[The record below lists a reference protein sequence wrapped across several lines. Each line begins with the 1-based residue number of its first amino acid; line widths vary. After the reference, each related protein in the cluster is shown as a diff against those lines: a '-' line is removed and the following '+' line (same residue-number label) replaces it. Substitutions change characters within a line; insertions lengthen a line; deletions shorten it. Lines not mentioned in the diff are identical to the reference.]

1 MQVGVFPRDVAYIRN
16 LKASCRYFRLQLGE
30 AYVIADC
37 AATGE
42 LVRNYCL
49 MQPLTFHNL
58 SCPSNQVTL
67 LTCSCSDAAEHSQR
81 LSSTKCSISE
91 DIDNFRSREVAL
103 YCIHRRV
110 WEQLQFEESPQ
121 HDMSEDHENGNTEDS
136 SVDILLLNP
145 LLAAVY
151 DGVTYGLVGR
161 KRTMPSV
168 YPTLWPCESLP

>member
-1 MQVGVFPRDVAYIRN
+1 MQVGVFPRDVAYVRN
-16 LKASCRYFRLQLGE
+16 LKASCWYFRLQLGE
-30 AYVIADC
+30 AHVVAEC

-49 MQPLTFHNL
+49 LQPLTFHNL

-81 LSSTKCSISE
+81 LSSTKSSISE

-103 YCIHRRV
+103 YCIHRQV

-121 HDMSEDHENGNTEDS
+121 DDISEDHENDTTEDS
-136 SVDILLLNP
+136 SVDIILLNP
-145 LLAAVY
+145 LLATVY

-161 KRTMPSV
+161 KRTPKPKNL
-168 YPTLWPCESLP
+168 YT